1 MRSSDLPG
9 PADDTV
15 LGARVTPAG
24 THFCL
29 WAPRATRVEL
39 ALVDDRGSQ
48 VNWDLALG
56 QDGTWSVLVPGVG
69 HGQRYGYRVHGE
81 WDPST
86 GRRFNPAKLLV
97 DPYARAITGGVDYA
111 GPIFDHTSESNFK
124 LDPTDSF
131 GAVPLSVVVADT
143 PPPTPLAQR
152 PSLDELVVYETH
164 LKGYT
169 HLHPDVPEHL
179 RGSYGGMAY
188 PAVIEH
194 LVDLGV
200 NAVEFLPLHHFASEP
215 FIIGRGLRNYWGYN
229 TLGFFAPHAAYS
241 ATGTLGQQVAEF
253 KEMVSALHEAGIAV
267 LLDVVYNH
275 TCEGGHEGP
284 TLSWRGIDHGAYYR
298 LTEDQRNDYDVTG
311 CGNALDTSQPATLRM
326 VMDSLRYWVDDMGVD
341 GFRFDLQTTLI
352 RDARHHVNQDHP
364 FKQQVDADPVLSE
377 TILLSEPWDLG
388 PYGYQVGRWGPRWSE
403 WNDRFRGYTRDFWR
417 GATHGVQELATR
429 LRGSSDIFDHG
440 GRPATSSVNF
450 VTAHDGFTMR
460 DLTTYDLKHNEA
472 NAERNRDGTDDN
484 RSWNH
489 GYEGETEDAAINA
502 ARRRSTRNMMAT
514 LLLSAGIPMIT
525 AGDEMGRTQQGNNN
539 AYCQDSPVSWVDW
552 TDVCTDQLE
561 LTSALLKLRAEQ
573 PLLRP
578 TTFHQREEILDVDGA
593 HLGRASIAWF
603 SESGA
608 EMTVEQWHDG
618 GRRTLGQ
625 YLSDR
630 DTAWYIVVHA
640 GHEPVELTLPNGA
653 WAASYTL
660 AVHTGLEGELPTE
673 TVPANTPIEVPG
685 RTVAV
690 FAVGLPSGEP
700 EAEELIEAVVENA
713 EDTPEEAS
721 VADLSERQP
730 IR

>member
-1 MRSSDLPG
+1 M
-9 PADDTV
+9 
-15 LGARVTPAG
+15 LGARATDEG

-39 ALVDDRGSQ
+39 ALVDDSDRQ
-48 VNWDLALG
+48 HNWDLALG
-56 QDGTWSVLVPGVG
+56 PDGTWSVFVPKVG
-69 HGQRYGYRVHGE
+69 HGQRYGYRVDGQ

-97 DPYARAITGGVDYA
+97 DPYAKAITGGVDYA
-111 GPIFDHTSESNFK
+111 GPIFDHTPESNFK
-124 LDPTDSF
+124 PDPTDSF

-143 PPPTPLAQR
+143 PAPTPLATR
-152 PSLDELVVYETH
+152 PALQDLVVYETH

-169 HLHPDVPEHL
+169 QRHPTVPEHL

-194 LVDLGV
+194 LLSLGV

-215 FIIGRGLRNYWGYN
+215 FIIGRGLQNYWGYN

-241 ATGTLGQQVAEF
+241 STGTLGQQVAEF
-253 KEMVSALHEAGIAV
+253 KAMVSALHEAGIAV

-489 GYEGETEDAAINA
+489 GYEGETDDPEIIAT
-502 ARRRSTRNMMAT
+502 RQRTTRNMMAT

-525 AGDEMGRTQQGNNN
+525 AGDEMGRTQRGNNN

-552 TDVCTDQLE
+552 TDTWPDQLQ
-561 LTSALLKLRAEQ
+561 LTTALLKLRAEH

-578 TTFHQREEILDVDGA
+578 TTFRHREEILDTDGEPT
-593 HLGRASIAWF
+593 GRSTIAWF
-603 SESGA
+603 SETGE

-618 GRRTLGQ
+618 SRRTLGL
-625 YLSDR
+625 YVSDSEE
-630 DTAWYIVVHA
+630 AWFVLVHA
-640 GHEPVELTLPNGA
+640 AAGPIVITLPEA
-653 WAASYTL
+653 PWAASYTA
-660 AVHTGLEGELPTE
+660 AVHTGLPGELP
-673 TVPANTPIEVPG
+673 ADPIEPG
-685 RTVAV
+685 DTIMLPAGTVV
-690 FAVGLPSGEP
+690 IFAVSLPEP
-700 EAEELIEAVVENA
+700 EQTADLPEPATEARQAAIPVHEA
-713 EDTPEEAS
+713 AADPMEDTR
-721 VADLSERQP
+721 D
-730 IR
+730 